1 MEFNYKI
8 IVIKKFLWWPVN
20 TMLTIIYARTD
31 FLITGISLL
40 RVLLRIIDDEPKV
53 FLKVIYYKCEQRIL

>member
-1 MEFNYKI
+1 
-8 IVIKKFLWWPVN
+8 
-20 TMLTIIYARTD
+20 MLTIIYARTD